1 MNLLFAKIENVLVAT
16 TIVLIFMSCS
26 KRGVEVTDL
35 DDNDTEIETMES
47 ISWLEGSWGVTFP
60 VFGGERLDAEVAAGV
75 FDLVRGAQE
84 LVDELPAVGHVIT
97 N

>member
-47 ISWLEGSWGVTFP
+47 ISWLEGS
-60 VFGGERLDAEVAAGV
+60 
-75 FDLVRGAQE
+75 
-84 LVDELPAVGHVIT
+84 
-97 N
+97 